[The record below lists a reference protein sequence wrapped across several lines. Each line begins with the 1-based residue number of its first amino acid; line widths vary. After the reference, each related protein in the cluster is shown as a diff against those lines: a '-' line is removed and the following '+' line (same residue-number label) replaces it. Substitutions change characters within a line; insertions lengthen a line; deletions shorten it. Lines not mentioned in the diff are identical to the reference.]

1 MGCFLFL
8 AAFSIVKIMLD
19 ADGGRAADATP
30 AFRSFQDGNL
40 LDLHTAYMQSLKH
53 RF

>member
-19 ADGGRAADATP
+19 ADGGRAADA
-30 AFRSFQDGNL
+30 
-40 LDLHTAYMQSLKH
+40 
-53 RF
+53 RFSQFSRWKPT